1 MNLCGLGGILV
12 LLSFSAVVNVVLSLI
27 CQHKVGTVVA
37 FLAWAAEKS
46 GASNKRGKA
55 NNQTAVMIVAAM
67 VIVFCCDC
75 WGVGIQKSP
84 RGVGRKSAL
93 Q

>member
-75 WGVGIQKSP
+75 WGVIGIQKSP

-93 Q
+93 

>member
-1 MNLCGLGGILV
+1 
-12 LLSFSAVVNVVLSLI
+12 
-27 CQHKVGTVVA
+27 VA

-46 GASNKRGKA
+46 GASYKRGKA

-67 VIVFCCDC
+67 VVVFCCDC